1 VPNGIIRGYR
11 IRFFPTADVSVV
23 MAVNVSASALQ
34 YTITNLEAFTNYS
47 ITVAAFTV
55 LIGTES
61 DTVTTLTEESSKC
74 WS

>member
-1 VPNGIIRGYR
+1 MPNGIIRGYR
-11 IRFFPTADVSVV
+11 ITFFPTENASAVI
-23 MAVNVSASALQ
+23 AVNVSDSPLQ
-34 YTITNLEAFTNYS
+34 YTITDLEAFTNYS

-61 DTVTTLTEESSKC
+61 ATVTVLTEESSKC